1 MPEAQWC
8 YMLARCPLGYC
19 HQHNVICD
27 MSFRHEYTLIMN
39 KYTVKQFSTTKH
51 QTGHQAPSR
60 PTDPHGDFNFN
71 DPGLTF

>member
-1 MPEAQWC
+1 
-8 YMLARCPLGYC
+8 
-19 HQHNVICD
+19 